1 MPFQLVAFLA
11 AQEQVKLKEIKS
23 YKTYLYSQRV
33 QPSRMIYKHNR
44 LNNTVLNN
52 LIVAIP
58 NRFTLK
64 IKQTKIHNKRSLAI
78 SDRNSFKFS
87 AFINDLIL
95 I

>member
-1 MPFQLVAFLA
+1 MEGMQACRKKISIPFQLVAFLA
-11 AQEQVKLKEIKS
+11 TQENVKLKEIKS

-52 LIVAIP
+52 LSVAIP

-64 IKQTKIHNKRSLAI
+64 IKVNQDLYQSI
-78 SDRNSFKFS
+78 SD
-87 AFINDLIL
+87 
-95 I
+95 